1 MSVGTVVLS
10 AVFAALWIHGFID
23 QLQSDGAVMPYL
35 VISLALIA
43 LGLYRF
49 SWRTRG
55 K

>member
-1 MSVGTVVLS
+1 MSVSTVVLS
-10 AVFAALWIHGFID
+10 AVFAALWVYGLID
-23 QLQSDGAVMPYL
+23 QLQSDGTIMRYL

-49 SWRTRG
+49 SWRARR